1 VLQYIEEIR
10 REDTAGPRPFSST
23 HKARDHRRSPPDF
36 GVWVDLFF
44 GSYRGP
50 DPHPFVS
57 ILSIARTSALVSES
71 QEGFLLLIYSRSL
84 SVLSNR
90 AGTDTTFR
98 LATLALRA
106 FYPAIKLAPPLAR
119 LSVIS
124 RHLDPRPSVPIN
136 TAFSIEKISSNA
148 STQSRSFSSDKPK
161 MSGQPNHPTLLIPG
175 PIEFDDAVLQSMSH
189 HRYERLHYH
198 PLHLSYVY
206 G

>member
-1 VLQYIEEIR
+1 M
-10 REDTAGPRPFSST
+10 GGF
-23 HKARDHRRSPPDF
+23 
-36 GVWVDLFF
+36 FF

-50 DPHPFVS
+50 DLHPFVS

-136 TAFSIEKISSNA
+136 TALSIEKISSNA

-175 PIEFDDAVLQSMSH
+175 PIEFDDAVLQTMSH
-189 HRYERLHYH
+189 NRYERLRYH
-198 PLHLSYVY
+198 PLH
-206 G
+206 

>member
-1 VLQYIEEIR
+1 L
-10 REDTAGPRPFSST
+10 A
-23 HKARDHRRSPPDF
+23 H
-36 GVWVDLFF
+36 
-44 GSYRGP
+44 RGP

-71 QEGFLLLIYSRSL
+71 QDGFLLLVCSRSL

-90 AGTDTTFR
+90 PGTETTTFR
-98 LATLALRA
+98 LAALALRA

-124 RHLDPRPSVPIN
+124 RHLDPRPSIPIN
-136 TAFSIEKISSNA
+136 TAFSIERISSHA
-148 STQSRSFSSDKPK
+148 SKQSRSFSSDKPK

-189 HRYERLHYH
+189 YRYERLHCH
-198 PLHLSYVY
+198 SPHLSYVY